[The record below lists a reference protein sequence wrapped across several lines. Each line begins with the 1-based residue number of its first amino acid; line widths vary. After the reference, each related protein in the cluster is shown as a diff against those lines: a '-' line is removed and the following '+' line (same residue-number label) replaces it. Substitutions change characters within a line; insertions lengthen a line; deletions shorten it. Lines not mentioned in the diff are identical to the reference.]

1 MLDILE
7 NKNIIISEN
16 ERRSNTMK
24 TELSEV
30 FMNPVR
36 QRIIQYLLVHEKG
49 TAKEIKRELPDIPGA
64 SLYRHIKILND
75 NEVIVVAK
83 ENKIRGTVEKVY
95 QFNKAALEVNDE
107 NGTAVQMSLLSLCA
121 AFARYFSSGHADP
134 RKDLLMLSGCTL
146 TLTDEEFMQ
155 FLTELNEVTTK
166 YMTKP
171 VTQTSVSRQITFIS
185 SPID

>member
-1 MLDILE
+1 
-7 NKNIIISEN
+7 
-16 ERRSNTMK
+16 MK

-49 TAKEIKRELPDIPGA
+49 TVKDIKSALVDIPSA

-75 NEVIVVAK
+75 NGVIVVAE

-95 QFNKAALEVNDE
+95 QFNKTSLEVDDE
-107 NGTAVQMSLLSLCA
+107 NGTAVQMSLFNLCA

-171 VTQTSVSRQITFIS
+171 VTQTSAPRQITFIS
-185 SPID
+185 SPVD